1 MRSHAE
7 HGNEEKTEEK
17 PEPVLFS
24 DDELVKSEDGEEPDE
39 PIGPPAPDI
48 FEAEQAVSQEEE
60 LMDQTTYI
68 HEQILEETV
77 RAGRAS
83 AISRASL
90 RFGLSGSTFTV
101 HG

>member
-7 HGNEEKTEEK
+7 HGNEKKTEEK

-77 RAGRAS
+77 RAEEEPAELPPFPG
-83 AISRASL
+83 
-90 RFGLSGSTFTV
+90 
-101 HG
+101 HP